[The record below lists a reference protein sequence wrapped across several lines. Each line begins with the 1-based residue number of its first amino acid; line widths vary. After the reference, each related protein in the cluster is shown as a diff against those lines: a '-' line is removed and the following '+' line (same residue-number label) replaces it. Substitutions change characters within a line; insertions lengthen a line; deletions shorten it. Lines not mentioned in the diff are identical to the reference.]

1 VVAASISVVIPVYDG
16 ERFLG
21 EAIESVLAQSLPA
34 AEVVVVDDGS
44 SDRSAAVAEEFGP
57 PVRVLRKPHRG
68 VSAARNA
75 GVAESGAELIAF
87 LDADDRMKPD
97 RLERQAAALA
107 EAPAPAIALGREE
120 VLSDPGLEPP
130 PQLDEGRRY
139 ANPYTPMTL
148 LAPRDAFD
156 QVGPFDE
163 TMRMGQDTDWLLRAL
178 EAGFRPVLMEEALI
192 VRRFHGGNL
201 SYDWEGYR
209 KAMWSILRR
218 RAARQRAAG
227 RPLAEGIPAGLLL
240 GMPGEGSPLSP
251 SRESA
256 TRRSPWRPP

>member
-1 VVAASISVVIPVYDG
+1 M
-16 ERFLG
+16 
-21 EAIESVLAQSLPA
+21 ESVLAQSLPA

-120 VLSDPGLEPP
+120 GLSDPGLEPP

-139 ANPYTPMTL
+139 ATPYTPMTL

-192 VRRFHGGNL
+192 VRRFHGGEPRYNGGG
-201 SYDWEGYR
+201 DPEAKWGGPP
-209 KAMWSILRR
+209 RR
-218 RAARQRAAG
+218 G
-227 RPLAEGIPAGLLL
+227 PPP
-240 GMPGEGSPLSP
+240 PG
-251 SRESA
+251 
-256 TRRSPWRPP
+256 

>member
-1 VVAASISVVIPVYDG
+1 MAAASIAVVIPVYNG
-16 ERFLG
+16 ERFVG

-107 EAPAPAIALGREE
+107 EAPARAIALGGGGG
-120 VLSDPGLEPP
+120 LSDPGLDPP
-130 PQLDEGRRY
+130 PQRDEGRRS
-139 ANPYTPMTL
+139 ATPYTPMTL

-163 TMRMGQDTDWLLRAL
+163 TMRMGQDT
-178 EAGFRPVLMEEALI
+178 
-192 VRRFHGGNL
+192 
-201 SYDWEGYR
+201 
-209 KAMWSILRR
+209 
-218 RAARQRAAG
+218 
-227 RPLAEGIPAGLLL
+227 
-240 GMPGEGSPLSP
+240 
-251 SRESA
+251 
-256 TRRSPWRPP
+256 